1 MRHLFQSVR
10 SRLNKDAWALV
21 LLVLIELLSN
31 SLSEEL
37 TIERLSP
44 DEQFLPHQRFY
55 GIWLGLIALCL
66 LAAVILWSLNQRR
79 RVRLVVLLINGMFTV
94 QLLLSALLLVVRLLQ
109 SAKVTAST
117 LMVDATIIFVTN
129 MLIFTL
135 WYWYI
140 EQEDTG
146 FFQATH
152 DPAWDLLFP
161 QRQADYPG
169 YADWTPQFFDYVFV
183 AFTTSVAFSP
193 TDTLPLS
200 RTAKALMMTQS
211 AISLIAVVVVA
222 GTAINILAG
231 TA

>member
-1 MRHLFQSVR
+1 
-10 SRLNKDAWALV
+10 
-21 LLVLIELLSN
+21 
-31 SLSEEL
+31 
-37 TIERLSP
+37 
-44 DEQFLPHQRFY
+44 
-55 GIWLGLIALCL
+55 
-66 LAAVILWSLNQRR
+66 
-79 RVRLVVLLINGMFTV
+79 V

-109 SAKVTAST
+109 SAKVTAGT
-117 LMVDATIIFVTN
+117 LMVDATIIFITN

-146 FFQATH
+146 FIKASH

-183 AFTTSVAFSP
+183 AYTTSVAFSP